1 MDSMRSAADNGLCS
15 CTEDETCASCRF
27 CIAHN
32 TTPGRKAL
40 CEKITKFLVFKPFYQ
55 HAIAQA
61 IPKLFPDRIVYDD
74 EKDICSLLFEA
85 VLFED
90 DRTGITPFC
99 YFADNAPLSADEKRL
114 YEAWRAHT
122 RYEFFVVEKVTPG
135 KELHLTDLAGKHR
148 YRVYEDRGTTTIK
161 EGTVIIARIVP
172 FLKGWMIT
180 TEMVVSF
187 SGGAVREQLQKSY
200 GTTISQFTFVQK
212 YHEDRK
218 RRRVSK

>member
-1 MDSMRSAADNGLCS
+1 M
-15 CTEDETCASCRF
+15 
-27 CIAHN
+27 
-32 TTPGRKAL
+32 
-40 CEKITKFLVFKPFYQ
+40 
-55 HAIAQA
+55 
-61 IPKLFPDRIVYDD
+61 
-74 EKDICSLLFEA
+74 FEA

-135 KELHLTDLAGKHR
+135 KELHVTDLAGKNR
-148 YRVYEDRGTTTIK
+148 YGIYEDRGTASIK

-172 FLKGWMIT
+172 FLNRWMIT